1 MPELDEIPGGIA
13 KLTRDAAYV
22 AVGLGVLGLQR
33 TQVQRQAIQRR
44 VRAGELEEAVEDV
57 VAGLRAGL
65 TRGVQQ
71 ADAVVEAT
79 IVQLESSLEPLEQQ
93 LPPPVRELVALAHAR
108 VREARCQLRQAVTSA
123 G

>member
-1 MPELDEIPGGIA
+1 MTELEEIPGEIA
-13 KLTRDAAYV
+13 KITRDAAYV

-33 TQVQRQAIQRR
+33 TQVQRQALQRR
-44 VRAGELEEAVEDV
+44 VRAGELDDV

-65 TRGVQQ
+65 TRSVQQ

-79 IVQLESSLEPLEQQ
+79 IGQLESSLEPLEQQ
-93 LPPPVRELVALAHAR
+93 LPQPVRELVAYAHTRAR
-108 VREARCQLRQAVTSA
+108 EVRCQLRQAVAPA

>member
-1 MPELDEIPGGIA
+1 MAELDEIPGEIA
-13 KLTRDAAYV
+13 KITRDVAYV

-44 VRAGELEEAVEDV
+44 VRAGELEEVVEEV

-71 ADAVVEAT
+71 ADAVVELT
-79 IVQLESSLEPLEQQ
+79 IGQLESSLEPLEQQ
-93 LPPPVRELVALAHAR
+93 LPPPVRELVAIAHTRA
-108 VREARCQLRQAVTSA
+108 REARSQLREAVTSA
-123 G
+123 V

>member
-1 MPELDEIPGGIA
+1 MAELDEIPGEIA
-13 KLTRDAAYV
+13 KITRDVAYV

-44 VRAGELEEAVEDV
+44 VRAGELEEV

-71 ADAVVEAT
+71 ADAVVELT
-79 IVQLESSLEPLEQQ
+79 IGQLESSLEPLEQQ
-93 LPPPVRELVALAHAR
+93 LPPPVRELVAIAHTRA
-108 VREARCQLRQAVTSA
+108 REARSQLREAVTSA
-123 G
+123 V